1 MAYLAEERETVIRY
15 DEQDNTWHF
24 ESNIRKHITKILKTE
39 DAFESVDK
47 EIEDGRVISVRA
59 KLSNLDDF
67 MVNPFVKNKRK
78 LSDEQKR
85 KMAERLKSR
94 LSSETPTE

>member
-15 DEQDNTWHF
+15 DEQDNTWYF

-47 EIEDGRVISVRA
+47 EIEDGRVISVCT

-67 MVNPFVKNKRK
+67 TVNPFVKNRRK

-85 KMAERLKSR
+85 KMAERLKHN
-94 LSSETPTE
+94 LSSKSPTD